1 MGLCGR
7 FYTPARGGGLLYS
20 RHLSRLM
27 KFRSRWLLRIGL
39 PAALASAAACTA
51 RPSARPLA
59 VVQSSDITTLDPNR
73 AFEVVNDIVAMNLF
87 DPLLR
92 FDRHMTIQPSLA
104 ERWENPGERIWR
116 LHLRAGVR
124 FHDGTPLSA
133 DDVVFTIRRVLAH
146 PESELYPFFAGV
158 VRRIE
163 APDAATVEIETEQP
177 TPLLTRL
184 SFVYILPKSR
194 LEKEGDETFFRHPV
208 GTGPYRFVGWTR
220 GERVDLT
227 AFEDYWAGRPPV
239 AAAAFLSI
247 AEPEERWKLVD
258 SRRPAIVL
266 EGPRVGW
273 EQHRSDR
280 KLTLIA
286 RPSLTV
292 SYLGI
297 NVAPRPGN
305 PLADLSVRQAIRLAV
320 DLKELLRRGA
330 SGHGF
335 PATQYVP
342 PDVVGYNPALKAP
355 ARDLAEARRLLA
367 RAGHPGGL
375 DLTLDTQTAPQTPLI
390 QELVAQLA
398 EASIRVTPRFWS
410 KDEFFGRID
419 RGESDLHLTGWVCT
433 TGESAE
439 LFESSLHT
447 RTARAGLGRDNGTG
461 YSNPELDRLIGR
473 LVATID
479 PGARVELEKRAMALA
494 VADLPYVP
502 LYVQEDRYVLT
513 SDVAWEPRADGEL
526 WLPEV
531 RLR

>member
-1 MGLCGR
+1 
-7 FYTPARGGGLLYS
+7 
-20 RHLSRLM
+20 M
-27 KFRSRWLLRIGL
+27 KFRPRWNARVVL
-39 PAALASAAACTA
+39 PALLASAAGCVA
-51 RPSARPLA
+51 RPAARPLA

-92 FDRHMTIQPSLA
+92 LDRHMTLQPSLA
-104 ERWENPGERIWR
+104 ERWENPSERIWR

-124 FHDGTPLSA
+124 FHDGTPFSG

-177 TPLLTRL
+177 TPLPSRL
-184 SFVYILPKSR
+184 SFVYILPKHR
-194 LEKEGDETFFRHPV
+194 LEAEGDETFFRHPV
-208 GTGPYRFVGWTR
+208 GTGPYRFVRWTR
-220 GERVDLT
+220 GTRVDLE
-227 AFEDYWAGRPPV
+227 AFEGYWGGRPPV

-247 AEPEERWKLVD
+247 AEPEARWKLVAAEH
-258 SRRPAIVL
+258 PAVVL
-266 EGPRVGW
+266 EGPRAGW
-273 EQHRSDR
+273 EEHRKDPR
-280 KLTLIA
+280 LTLIA

-292 SYLGI
+292 SYLGM

-305 PLADLSVRQAIRLAV
+305 PLADLRVRQAIRLAV
-320 DLKELLRRGA
+320 DLKDLLRRG
-330 SGHGF
+330 SSNHGF

-342 PDVVGYNPALKAP
+342 PDVVGYNPALTIP
-355 ARDLAEARRLLA
+355 PRDVAQARRLLA
-367 RAGHPGGL
+367 DAGHPGGL
-375 DLTLDTQTAPQTPLI
+375 ALTLDTQTDPQTPLI
-390 QELVAQLA
+390 RELVAQLA
-398 EASIRVTPRFWS
+398 AASIRVTPRFWS

-419 RGESDLHLTGWVCT
+419 RGESDFHLTGWVCT

-461 YSNPELDRLIGR
+461 YSNTELDRLIEQ

-479 PGARVELEKRAMALA
+479 PGARVDLEKRAMAIA
-494 VADLPYVP
+494 VADLPYLP

>member
-1 MGLCGR
+1 
-7 FYTPARGGGLLYS
+7 
-20 RHLSRLM
+20 M
-27 KFRSRWLLRIGL
+27 KFHPRWNGRIVL
-39 PAALASAAACTA
+39 PAVLAAAAACVA
-51 RPSARPLA
+51 RPAARPLA

-73 AFEVVNDIVAMNLF
+73 AFEVVNDILAMNLF

-92 FDRHMTIQPSLA
+92 FDRHMTLQPALA
-104 ERWENPGERIWR
+104 VRWENPSERIWR
-116 LHLRAGVR
+116 LHLRTGVR
-124 FHDGTPLSA
+124 FHDGTPLSS

-158 VRRIE
+158 VRRVE

-177 TPLLTRL
+177 TPLPTRL
-184 SFVYILPKSR
+184 SFVYILPKVR
-194 LEKEGDETFFRHPV
+194 LEKEGDDAFFRNPV
-208 GTGPYRFVGWTR
+208 GTGPYRFVRWTR
-220 GERVDLT
+220 GERIDLA
-227 AFEDYWAGRPPV
+227 AFEGYWGGRPPID
-239 AAAAFLSI
+239 AASFLCV
-247 AEPEERWKLVD
+247 EDPEARWKLVAA
-258 SRRPAIVL
+258 RRPTVVL
-266 EGPRVGW
+266 EGPRQGW
-273 EQHRSDR
+273 EQHRGER
-280 KLTLIA
+280 GLQLIA

-292 SYLGI
+292 SYLGM
-297 NVAPRPGN
+297 NVTPRAGN
-305 PLADLSVRQAIRLAV
+305 PLADLRVRQAFRLAV
-320 DLKELLRRGA
+320 DVKELLSRGA
-330 SGHGF
+330 ARHGF

-342 PDVVGYNPALKAP
+342 PDVVGYNPTLTVP
-355 ARDLAEARRLLA
+355 PRDVPGARRLLA
-367 RAGHPGGL
+367 EAGHPGGL

-390 QELVAQLA
+390 RELVMQLA
-398 EASIRVTPRFWS
+398 EASIRVTPRFWP

-461 YSNPELDRLIGR
+461 YSNPELDRLIER

-479 PGARVELEKRAMALA
+479 PGARVDLEKRAMAVA

-513 SDVAWEPRADGEL
+513 SDVAWEPRADGEI